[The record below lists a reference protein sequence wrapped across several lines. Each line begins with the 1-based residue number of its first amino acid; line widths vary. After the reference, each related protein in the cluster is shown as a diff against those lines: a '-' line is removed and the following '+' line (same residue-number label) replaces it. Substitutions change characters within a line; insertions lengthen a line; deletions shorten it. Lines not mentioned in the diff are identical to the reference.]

1 MKVVTR
7 ELASDITTL
16 NIMTLADQ
24 HIGEKNCDTKL
35 VEKQIEEIKSNPNTY
50 VILNG
55 DLMNNATK
63 TGKSDIYSEMLS
75 PMAQVERAISLLE
88 PIKDRI
94 ISADAGN
101 HELRTYINDGIDIMS
116 FVALE
121 LGFADCYSME
131 GNVIFLRFGLNN
143 KDRKVCYS
151 LYHIHGEGGG
161 IKIGS
166 KVNKLSELSAVIDVD
181 CYIHSHTHAPVLF
194 RESYYRTD
202 PRNSTIALVDRLYVN
217 TGSSLKYGGYGQRKG
232 YRPSSTRTPIIHL
245 NGRTKE
251 ATATL

>member
-1 MKVVTR
+1 MKVVKK

-94 ISADAGN
+94 ISK
-101 HELRTYINDGIDIMS
+101 RWS
-116 FVALE
+116 ALSIPNLE
-121 LGFADCYSME
+121 WKQ
-131 GNVIFLRFGLNN
+131 FG
-143 KDRKVCYS
+143 R
-151 LYHIHGEGGG
+151 
-161 IKIGS
+161 S
-166 KVNKLSELSAVIDVD
+166 K
-181 CYIHSHTHAPVLF
+181 
-194 RESYYRTD
+194 
-202 PRNSTIALVDRLYVN
+202 
-217 TGSSLKYGGYGQRKG
+217 
-232 YRPSSTRTPIIHL
+232 
-245 NGRTKE
+245 
-251 ATATL
+251 